1 MLLNQWITR
10 WRQGFQTR
18 PFPCDESTLPD
29 RFAAWLLAPYLA
41 WVAFAA
47 VLNLSIWWLNR

>member
-29 RFAAWLLAPYLA
+29 RFADLLEREGFPDFL
-41 WVAFAA
+41 
-47 VLNLSIWWLNR
+47 